1 MSIFA
6 TTCERTVVYTVIIK
20 FQTIVFSQTDKKSN
34 QKDSQADKKEVWIQ
48 ILLRDSKLK
57 CCYL

>member
-1 MSIFA
+1 VSIFA

-34 QKDSQADKKEVWIQ
+34 QKDSQADKKEV
-48 ILLRDSKLK
+48 
-57 CCYL
+57 